1 MTIPCSGPHCKIRL
15 GRHRPGKVILSPT
28 GELIFT
34 RAEDA
39 EDIRHARRRARLAKT
54 RPEPA
59 PELARP
65 DVLFLPHDDPRL
77 TLGGYRQRHDG
88 SFRWVGR

>member
-1 MTIPCSGPHCKIRL
+1 MSINCTGPGCKVRL
-15 GRHRPGKVILSPT
+15 GKHRPGKAILSPT
-28 GELIFT
+28 GELIYT

-39 EDIRHARRRARLAKT
+39 EDVRHARRRARLAKT

-59 PELARP
+59 RP

-77 TLGGYRQRHDG
+77 ALGGYRQRPDG
-88 SFRWVGR
+88 SFRWAGR